1 MSDIKTQMQS
11 LQGVQTRISNI
22 DYDSVFEKKEDNN
35 FGMETVDD
43 VIAGMDK
50 SEAITKAAGMGF
62 WDTYRGVKQLI
73 GIDEEQMEGE
83 QNVLNRLMEHPEWG
97 TEVKAAY
104 FGGLIADPT
113 GWLIPGAKIIQA
125 GRAGIKA
132 AQMAWHGAKWGG
144 ISGYLGYVDEESS
157 DRLTNAAMGV
167 GAGIVLGGGASFIG
181 SGGRKAIDFVKSK
194 TAKELTD
201 DPKAA
206 VQEFAGHET
215 PSLTNNIK
223 RFYTGTFQPA
233 KKKYNELTEKFLYKP
248 IVLDN
253 PIASL
258 AGAGSAAIAMGGGI
272 EPVNTFINR
281 LEDERDLDGAP
292 WRYALIGMIGGGAAV
307 SGFATMK
314 KVGKVKLYKNTD
326 DEQTIQSY
334 LGRRLID
341 NYNLPTEYKELKEQ
355 AFRDLNSMEYQFLDI
370 AERAKAL
377 KEEEKLILYEFLDGQ
392 IRLDPK
398 GKKVKL
404 SDDMTKAEEKAF
416 EDMKLIAPSQL
427 KELSVEGRKIGKEA
441 RDLLRQTGQSMVDVG
456 LLNPETFAENMNR
469 YIRRTYKEKL
479 DKKFLD
485 IAKEGITNTDGK
497 LGLKGVEL
505 LARGHRITLNPKTD
519 QDKIKELLN
528 EGYEKLGKPMR
539 KKDGTTSIV
548 LRLQLSKKRRK
559 ELGEIEDAAFAIKAS
574 GDLMSNDY
582 ATYKFYRDLSES
594 EFALDEKAF
603 KLLNADTQKAYRQLS
618 ATDKF
623 KGSGLKTYGEL
634 AGKYVPKDM
643 YDDIKIQNK
652 FRDPE
657 SFYNKKWVKRYRA
670 ANSLWKRTKTSWNP
684 TVHMNNIVSNIALA
698 DLHNMEYRMV
708 FKHGLKVFSQS
719 GIKNLNKSEF
729 GAVYDDLVRLG
740 VFDSSLAKQE
750 LGLGQKNWTKNYAKE
765 FLKLDIKTSE
775 LDPVKNM
782 DNILEAASSISERAY
797 RSALGAKQVDNFL
810 TDIYQR
816 EDQMFRV
823 GLFMD
828 RLNKAKPELDK
839 FVKGSKEYNDF
850 LESVKIKASK
860 EARKAFID
868 YNIQAPVARILR
880 ETAIPFISYTY
891 RIVPILAEAAT
902 RQPHKFAKWAAIGYA
917 LDYAGREQV
926 SREEAEYERA
936 LMDQKQT
943 ARIFGLPFMPY
954 SYIKMPDIA
963 RSIEKTATRRFD
975 ASIDWGLDRDEF
987 GKKLP
992 KVSNYLD
999 ITRWIPGGDVLGQ
1012 TGPEG
1017 TGGLIP
1023 GLPAPFQPSFG
1034 LIGEFSFILA
1044 GIDPFTLESVDDP
1057 FKEGISE
1064 TASRLVKVAQRLVPN
1079 NPLLFPVS
1087 GVQKALGFDSRWDA
1101 FDSWSN
1107 KKIMNALEQR
1117 DDSSPYRADLSVMMA
1132 MGQTVGIKLWPFD
1145 PKKTRRVLSV
1155 KQRRERSKIQKE
1167 MDSLGKELSKYRG
1180 MPLYNQKKKET
1191 SERVKELQRK
1201 YENLFIKE
1209 RVTKRAQYTKNPP
1222 MGAGVVAE
1230 EIGKSTEEFVKGMF
1244 D

>member
-1 MSDIKTQMQS
+1 
-11 LQGVQTRISNI
+11 
-22 DYDSVFEKKEDNN
+22 
-35 FGMETVDD
+35 
-43 VIAGMDK
+43 MDK
-50 SEAITKAAGMGF
+50 SEAITTAAGMGF

-73 GIDEEQMEGE
+73 GIDEEQMEGD

-97 TEVKAAY
+97 TEVKVAY
-104 FGGLIADPT
+104 FGGLIADPV
-113 GWLIPGAKIIQA
+113 GWLIPGAKVIQS
-125 GRAGIKA
+125 GRAGLRA
-132 AQMAWHGAKWGG
+132 TQMAWHGAKWGG

-157 DRLTNAAMGV
+157 DRLTNFAMGV
-167 GAGIVLGGGASFIG
+167 GGGAVLGSGASLIG
-181 SGGRKAIDFVKSK
+181 SGGKKIIDFVKTK

-201 DPKAA
+201 DPKVA
-206 VQEFAGHET
+206 VQEFSGHET
-215 PSLTNNIK
+215 PSLTNNVK
-223 RFYTGTFQPA
+223 RFYSGMFQPA
-233 KKKYNELTEKFLYKP
+233 KKKYDELTEKFLYKP

-253 PIASL
+253 PIPSL
-258 AGAGSAAIAMGGGI
+258 AGAGAAAIAMGGGI

-292 WRYALIGMIGGGAAV
+292 WRYALIGMMGGAAAV
-307 SGFATMK
+307 TGFATMK
-314 KVGKVKLYKNTD
+314 GVGKVKLYKNTD

-341 NYNLPTEYKELKEQ
+341 NYNLPTEYKEVKEQ

-370 AERAKAL
+370 ADRAKVL

-398 GKKVKL
+398 GKTIKL
-404 SDDMTKAEEKAF
+404 SDDMTEAEKKAF
-416 EDMKLIAPSQL
+416 EDMKLVAPSQL

-441 RDLLRQTGQSMVDVG
+441 RELLRQTGQSMVDVG
-456 LLNPETFAENMNR
+456 LLNPETFVTNMNR

-479 DKKFLD
+479 PKQFMD

-505 LARGHRITLNPKTD
+505 LARGHRITLNSKTD
-519 QDKIKELLN
+519 QNKIKELLDQ
-528 EGYEKLGKPMR
+528 GYEKLGKPMR

-582 ATYKFYRDLSES
+582 ATYKFYKDISES

-603 KLLNADTQKAYRQLS
+603 KLLSADDQKAYRQLS

-634 AGKYVPKDM
+634 AGKYLPRDM
-643 YDDIKIQNK
+643 VDDIKIQNK

-657 SFYNKKWVKRYRA
+657 SFFNSKWVKRYRA

-719 GIKNLNKSEF
+719 GIKSLNKSEF

-765 FLKLDIKTSE
+765 FLKLDVKTSE

-782 DNILEAASSISERAY
+782 NNILEASSSISERAY

-839 FVKGSKEYNDF
+839 FAKGSKEYNDF
-850 LESVKIKASK
+850 LESVKVKASK

-917 LDYAGREQV
+917 LDYAGREQG
-926 SREEAEYERA
+926 SKEDAEYERA
-936 LMDQKQT
+936 LMDQKQN

-954 SYIKMPDIA
+954 SYIKMPDIG
-963 RSIEKTATRRFD
+963 RSIEKMATRRFD

-987 GKKLP
+987 GNKLP
-992 KVSNYLD
+992 KVSHYLD

-1017 TGGLIP
+1017 TGGVIP

-1034 LIGEFSFILA
+1034 LIGEIAFMIA
-1044 GIDPFTLESVDDP
+1044 GYDPFTLESIDDP

-1064 TASRLVKVAQRLVPN
+1064 TGSRMLKTLQRLVPN
-1079 NPLLFPVS
+1079 NPVLFPVS
-1087 GVQKALGFDSRWDA
+1087 GIQKAMGLDARWDA

-1107 KKIMNALEQR
+1107 KKIMKALEER
-1117 DDSSPYRADLSVMMA
+1117 DNASPYRATLPVMIA
-1132 MGQTVGIKLWPFD
+1132 LGQTVGIKLWPFD
-1145 PKKTRRVLSV
+1145 PEKARIVLNAN
-1155 KQRRERSKIQKE
+1155 QRRKRSEIEKE
-1167 MDSLGKELSKYRG
+1167 IDRLGKDLSKYRG
-1180 MPLYNQKKKET
+1180 MPVYNQKRKEA
-1191 SERVKELQRK
+1191 SERMKELRDEFEKLYLKRK
-1201 YENLFIKE
+1201 FS
-1209 RVTKRAQYTKNPP
+1209 RRAQYTKKPT
-1222 MGAGVVAE
+1222 MSAGVIVE
-1230 EIGKSTEEFVKGMF
+1230 EIF